1 MKIAIFGDSWASEFL
16 DEPHK
21 YLGWP
26 EILANQ
32 PGYEVTNFA
41 VPGSSVYYSYKEF
54 LKNYKNYDVNIFLIT
69 SYGRMY
75 VQSMPE
81 TNQRKRAK
89 HISNLMHVEIRKKQL
104 TKTMNQVMKVYE
116 AMEKYYEYI
125 QNDEYDELVDKALV
139 HHARSMSTNTIFIP
153 CFHGYDE
160 FSLIDVFEMENYSI
174 GAYEKYFSK
183 NIHLNVEHDG
193 KILTD
198 ARVCHMTKVNNEL
211 FAGKLIKAIEEKN
224 YSFKFSMGDFVA
236 PTDNVDEVLLWMDI
250 I

>member
-1 MKIAIFGDSWASEFL
+1 MKIAIYGDSWASEFL

-41 VPGSSVYYSYKEF
+41 VPGSSLYFSYKEF
-54 LKNYKNYDVNIFLIT
+54 LENHADYDVNIFLIT

-81 TNQRKRAK
+81 TNQRKVEK
-89 HISNLMHVEIRKKQL
+89 HIPNLIHIGIRKKQL
-104 TKTMNQVMKVYE
+104 TNTMHQVMKVYE

-139 HHARSMSTNTIFIP
+139 YHARSISTNTIFIP

-183 NIHLNVEHDG
+183 NIHFNVEHDG

-211 FAGKLIKAIEEKN
+211 FAGKLIKEIEEKN

-236 PTDNVDEVLLWMDI
+236 PTDNVDEILLLKDI